1 MRFLLNVFLALFL
14 FMAIGSPVA
23 HADSET
29 DALYVSIGQA
39 LSAVNDND
47 RSTLETTLTTLEKQI
62 DRLPAS
68 AEQKIIQQRLTEVQK
83 QTVLPE
89 VRQRLTE
96 LSTAVRAL
104 EKTGQ
109 PKTDPAAKKRLTELF
124 GWTKQLRQ
132 ATTMPERQQLQSDLL
147 QAWTDRETV
156 VRETSIG
163 HYGQVEMGL
172 SAIRIALARE
182 NFDRSELHAALDQFD
197 ASIRSFLQGDTV
209 QAAEQTGLS
218 ELTALLKQA
227 DQQLAAGNV
236 PAAQKTLTTFI
247 ERWPSG
253 EGEVRTRSSSLY
265 TTIESEV
272 PVLLSRLDESTVDS
286 TRTDL
291 APIITSLQVL
301 AQKTTYSYVDAML
314 VMLREGLEALLI
326 ISALVAFTRKA
337 KVTGERMIWSGA
349 LFGLLA
355 SGGLALVIQ
364 QFFSTALAAVGREQI
379 EGWTG
384 LVAVLMMLLVGS
396 WLHSKTAVASRQTGL
411 AMNLAGRSLFAVSFL
426 TIFREG
432 AETLLFYVGM
442 APAMTTT
449 ALAGGIIL
457 AIGLIGICSIAV
469 IYFGVRLP
477 INRLFLAATGLIYLM
492 AFKILGASLHAL
504 QVTGIVPIH
513 AVSYLPTVSWIGFYP
528 TYETMI
534 PQILLCLVIGLMLV
548 LKRRPAVRLRK
559 VG

>member
-1 MRFLLNVFLALFL
+1 MRSLLNVFLALFL
-14 FMAIGSPVA
+14 FTAIGSPVA

-39 LSAVNDND
+39 LSAVNNND
-47 RSTLETTLTTLEKQI
+47 RSTLETTLTALEKQI

-68 AEQKIIQQRLTEVQK
+68 AEQKVIQQRLTEVQK
-83 QTVLPE
+83 QTTLPE

-96 LSTAVRAL
+96 LSTAVRTL
-104 EKTGQ
+104 EETGQ
-109 PKTDPAAKKRLTELF
+109 PKTDPVAKKRLTELF

-132 ATTMPERQQLQSDLL
+132 ATTMSERQQLQSDLL

-182 NFDRSELHAALDQFD
+182 TIDRSELNAALDQFD

-301 AQKTTYSYVDAML
+301 AQKTTYSFVDAML

-337 KVTGERMIWSGA
+337 KMTGERMIWSGA

-355 SGGLALVIQ
+355 SGALALVIQ

-457 AIGLIGICSIAV
+457 AIGLIGICSLAV

-477 INRLFLAATGLIYLM
+477 ISRLFLAATGLIYLM

-504 QVTGIVPIH
+504 QLTGIVPMH
-513 AVSYLPTVSWIGFYP
+513 AVSYLPSVSWIGFYP
-528 TYETMI
+528 TYETML
-534 PQILLCLVIGLMLV
+534 PQILLGLVVGLTLV

-559 VG
+559 AG

>member
-1 MRFLLNVFLALFL
+1 MRFLLNFFLPVLL
-14 FMAIGSPVA
+14 CTTIGMPVV
-23 HADSET
+23 HADAKT
-29 DALYVSIGQA
+29 DDLYVLIGQA
-39 LSAVNDND
+39 LSAVNDGD
-47 RSTLETTLTTLEKQI
+47 RSSLQTTLATLEQQV

-68 AEQKIIQQRLTEVQK
+68 AEQQNIEQKLTAVKQQTALPAVK
-83 QTVLPE
+83 Q
-89 VRQRLTE
+89 QLTE

-104 EKTGQ
+104 EKTKQ
-109 PKTDPAAKKRLTELF
+109 PKDDSAAKKRLKELF
-124 GWTKQLRQ
+124 TLTKQLRT
-132 ATTMPERQQLQSDLL
+132 ATDMSERQQLQSELL
-147 QAWTDRETV
+147 TAWTDRETV

-182 NFDRSELHAALDQFD
+182 TFDPSELNQALDQFD
-197 ASIRSFLQGDTV
+197 ASIRSFLKGDTV
-209 QAAEQTGLS
+209 KAAKQTGLV

-227 DQQLAAGNV
+227 DQQLANQDV
-236 PAAQKTLTTFI
+236 PAAEKTLTTFI

-265 TTIESEV
+265 TTIESDI
-272 PVLLSRLDESTVDS
+272 PVLLSRLDETTMAS

-291 APIITSLQVL
+291 APIITSLEVL
-301 AQKTTYSYVDAML
+301 AQKTTYSFVDAML

-349 LFGLLA
+349 LCGLFA
-355 SGGLALVIQ
+355 SGALALIIQ

-384 LVAVLMMLLVGS
+384 LAAVLMMLLVGS
-396 WLHSKTAVASRQTGL
+396 WLHSKTAVASRQTEL
-411 AMNLAGRSLFAVSFL
+411 ALNLAGRSLFAVSFL

-442 APAMTTT
+442 APAMTST
-449 ALAGGIIL
+449 ALAGGIVL
-457 AIGLIGICSIAV
+457 AIALIGLLSLAV
-469 IYFGVRLP
+469 IYLGVRLP
-477 INRLFLAATGLIYLM
+477 INRLFIGATGLIYLM

-504 QVTGIVPIH
+504 QITGLLPIH
-513 AVSYLPTVSWIGFYP
+513 VMSYIPSLPWVGIYP
-528 TYETMI
+528 TYETII
-534 PQILLCLVIGLMLV
+534 PQVGLCVLVGLLIYL
-548 LKRRPAVRLRK
+548 RRRSPSGLRK
-559 VG
+559 AV

>member
-1 MRFLLNVFLALFL
+1 MRFLLNFFLPVLL
-14 FMAIGSPVA
+14 CTMIGMPVV
-23 HADSET
+23 HADAKT
-29 DALYVSIGQA
+29 DDLYVLIGQA
-39 LSAVNDND
+39 LSAVNDGD
-47 RSTLETTLTTLEKQI
+47 RSSLQTTLATLEQQV

-68 AEQKIIQQRLTEVQK
+68 AEQQNIEQKLTAVKQQTALPAVK
-83 QTVLPE
+83 Q
-89 VRQRLTE
+89 QLTE

-104 EKTGQ
+104 EKTKQ
-109 PKTDPAAKKRLTELF
+109 PKDDSAAKKRLKELF
-124 GWTKQLRQ
+124 TLTKQLRT
-132 ATTMPERQQLQSDLL
+132 ATDMSERQQLQSELL
-147 QAWTDRETV
+147 TAWTDRETV

-182 NFDRSELHAALDQFD
+182 TFDPSELNQALDQFD
-197 ASIRSFLQGDTV
+197 ASIRSFLKGDTV
-209 QAAEQTGLS
+209 KAAKQTGLV

-227 DQQLAAGNV
+227 DQQLANQDV
-236 PAAQKTLTTFI
+236 PAAEKTLTTFI

-265 TTIESEV
+265 TTIESDV
-272 PVLLSRLDESTVDS
+272 PVLLSRLDETTMAS

-291 APIITSLQVL
+291 APIITSLEVL
-301 AQKTTYSYVDAML
+301 AQKTTYSFVDAML

-349 LFGLLA
+349 LCGLFA
-355 SGGLALVIQ
+355 SGALALIIQ

-384 LVAVLMMLLVGS
+384 LAAVLMMLLVGS
-396 WLHSKTAVASRQTGL
+396 WLHSKTAVASRQTEL
-411 AMNLAGRSLFAVSFL
+411 ALNLAGRSLFAVSFL

-442 APAMTTT
+442 APAMTST
-449 ALAGGIIL
+449 ALAGGIVL
-457 AIGLIGICSIAV
+457 AIALIGLLSLAV
-469 IYFGVRLP
+469 IYLGVRLP
-477 INRLFLAATGLIYLM
+477 INRLFAGATGLIYLM

-504 QVTGIVPIH
+504 QITGLLPIH
-513 AVSYLPTVSWIGFYP
+513 VMSYIPSLPWVGIYP
-528 TYETMI
+528 TYETII
-534 PQILLCLVIGLMLV
+534 PQVGLCVLVGLLIYL
-548 LKRRPAVRLRK
+548 RRRSPSGLRK
-559 VG
+559 AV

>member
-1 MRFLLNVFLALFL
+1 MRFLLNFFLPVLL
-14 FMAIGSPVA
+14 CTMIGMPVV
-23 HADSET
+23 HADAKT

-39 LSAVNDND
+39 LSAVNDGD
-47 RSTLETTLTTLEKQI
+47 RSSLQTTLATLEQQVA
-62 DRLPAS
+62 RLPAS
-68 AEQKIIQQRLTEVQK
+68 AEQQNIEQKLTAVKQQTALPAVK
-83 QTVLPE
+83 Q
-89 VRQRLTE
+89 QLTE

-104 EKTGQ
+104 EKTKQ
-109 PKTDPAAKKRLTELF
+109 PKDDSAAKKRLKELF
-124 GWTKQLRQ
+124 TLTKQLRM
-132 ATTMPERQQLQSDLL
+132 ATDMSERQQLQSELL
-147 QAWTDRETV
+147 TAWTDRETV

-182 NFDRSELHAALDQFD
+182 TFDPSELNQALEQFD
-197 ASIRSFLQGDTV
+197 ASIRSFLNGDTV
-209 QAAEQTGLS
+209 KAAKQTGLV
-218 ELTALLKQA
+218 ELTALLRQA
-227 DQQLAAGNV
+227 DQQLANQDV

-265 TTIESEV
+265 TTIESDV
-272 PVLLSRLDESTVDS
+272 PVLLSRLDETTVAS

-291 APIITSLQVL
+291 APIITSLEVL
-301 AQKTTYSYVDAML
+301 AQKTTYSFVDAML

-337 KVTGERMIWSGA
+337 KVPGERMIWSGA

-355 SGGLALVIQ
+355 SGALALVIQ

-384 LVAVLMMLLVGS
+384 LAAVLMMLLVGS
-396 WLHSKTAVASRQTGL
+396 WLHSKTAVASRQTEL
-411 AMNLAGRSLFAVSFL
+411 ALNLAGRSLFAVSFL

-442 APAMTTT
+442 APAMTST
-449 ALAGGIIL
+449 ALAGGIVL
-457 AIGLIGICSIAV
+457 AIALIGLLSLAV
-469 IYFGVRLP
+469 IYLGVRLP
-477 INRLFLAATGLIYLM
+477 INRLFIGATGLIYLM

-504 QVTGIVPIH
+504 QITGLLPIH
-513 AVSYLPTVSWIGFYP
+513 VMSYIPSLPWMGIYP
-528 TYETMI
+528 TYETII
-534 PQILLCLVIGLMLV
+534 PQVGLSVLVGLLIYL
-548 LKRRPAVRLRK
+548 RRRSPSGLRK
-559 VG
+559 AV

>member
-1 MRFLLNVFLALFL
+1 MRSLLNVFLALFL
-14 FMAIGSPVA
+14 FTAIGSPVA

-39 LSAVNDND
+39 LSAINNND

-68 AEQKIIQQRLTEVQK
+68 AEQKVIQQQLAEVQK
-83 QTVLPE
+83 HTALPE
-89 VRQRLTE
+89 IRQRLTE
-96 LSTAVRAL
+96 LSTAVRTL
-104 EKTGQ
+104 EETGQ
-109 PKTDPAAKKRLTELF
+109 PKTDPAAKQRLTELF
-124 GWTKQLRQ
+124 DWTKQLRQ

-182 NFDRSELHAALDQFD
+182 TFDRSELNAALDQFD

-218 ELTALLKQA
+218 ELIALLKQA
-227 DQQLAAGNV
+227 DQQLAIGNV

-301 AQKTTYSYVDAML
+301 AQKTTYSFVDAML

-355 SGGLALVIQ
+355 SGALALVIQ

-396 WLHSKTAVASRQTGL
+396 WLHSKTAVASRQSGL
-411 AMNLAGRSLFAVSFL
+411 AMNLAGRSLFVVSFL

-449 ALAGGIIL
+449 ALAGGILL
-457 AIGLIGICSIAV
+457 AIGLIGICSLAV

-504 QVTGIVPIH
+504 QLTGIVPMH
-513 AVSYLPTVSWIGFYP
+513 AVSHLPTVSWIGFYP

-534 PQILLCLVIGLMLV
+534 PQILLCLVVGLTLV

-559 VG
+559 AG

>member
-1 MRFLLNVFLALFL
+1 MRSLLNVFLALFL
-14 FMAIGSPVA
+14 FTAIGSPVV

-47 RSTLETTLTTLEKQI
+47 RSTLGTTLNTLEKQI

-68 AEQKIIQQRLTEVQK
+68 AEQKVIQHRLTEVQK
-83 QTVLPE
+83 QTALPE
-89 VRQRLTE
+89 IRQRLTE
-96 LSTAVRAL
+96 LSTAVRTL
-104 EKTGQ
+104 EETDQ

-182 NFDRSELHAALDQFD
+182 NFDQSELNAALDQFD

-272 PVLLSRLDESTVDS
+272 PVLLSRLDESTVDA

-301 AQKTTYSYVDAML
+301 AQKTTYSFVDAML

-355 SGGLALVIQ
+355 SGALALVIQ

-384 LVAVLMMLLVGS
+384 LAAVLMMLLVGS
-396 WLHSKTAVASRQTGL
+396 WLHSKTVVASRQTGL
-411 AMNLAGRSLFAVSFL
+411 ATNLAGRSLFAVSFL

-457 AIGLIGICSIAV
+457 AIGLVGICSLAV

-504 QVTGIVPIH
+504 QLTGIVPIH

-534 PQILLCLVIGLMLV
+534 PQILLCLVVGLTLV

-559 VG
+559 TG

>member
-1 MRFLLNVFLALFL
+1 MRFLLNLFL
-14 FMAIGSPVA
+14 TGLLCTTIGMPIV
-23 HADSET
+23 HADSKT

-39 LSAVNDND
+39 LSAVNDQN
-47 RSTLETTLTTLEKQI
+47 RSTLRMTLAELQKQVEK
-62 DRLPAS
+62 LPVS
-68 AEQKIIQQRLTEVQK
+68 AEQKVIQQRLTEVQK
-83 QTVLPE
+83 QTSLSA
-89 VRQRLTE
+89 VRQQLTE

-104 EKTGQ
+104 EETKQ
-109 PKTDPAAKKRLTELF
+109 PTDDPAAKKRLKELF
-124 GWTKQLRQ
+124 ALTKQLRT
-132 ATTMPERQQLQSDLL
+132 ASDMSERKQLQSELL
-147 QAWTDRETV
+147 TAWTDRETV

-182 NFDRSELHAALDQFD
+182 TFDSSELNQALDQFD
-197 ASIRSFLQGDTV
+197 GSIRSFLKGETV
-209 QAAEQTGLS
+209 QAVKQTGLA

-227 DQQLAAGNV
+227 DQQLGDQDV
-236 PAAQKTLTTFI
+236 PAAEKTLTTFI

-265 TTIESEV
+265 TTIESDV
-272 PVLLSRLDESTVDS
+272 PVLLSRLDQTTVAS
-286 TRTDL
+286 TRSDL
-291 APIITSLQVL
+291 APIITSLEVL
-301 AQKTTYSYVDAML
+301 AQKTTYSFVDAML

-355 SGGLALVIQ
+355 SGALALIIQ

-384 LVAVLMMLLVGS
+384 LAAVLMMLLVGS
-396 WLHSKTAVASRQTGL
+396 WLHSKTAIASRQTEL

-432 AETLLFYVGM
+432 AETLLFYIGM
-442 APAMTTT
+442 APAMTST
-449 ALAGGIIL
+449 ALAGGIVL
-457 AIGLIGICSIAV
+457 AITLIGILSLAV
-469 IYFGVRLP
+469 IYLGVRLP
-477 INRLFLAATGLIYLM
+477 INRLFLVATGLIYLM

-504 QVTGIVPIH
+504 QITGILPIH
-513 AVSYLPTVSWIGFYP
+513 VMSYMPSLPWMGIYP
-528 TYETMI
+528 TYETI
-534 PQILLCLVIGLMLV
+534 VPQAGLCLLIGFLIY
-548 LKRRPAVRLRK
+548 RRRQSPAVLRK
-559 VG
+559 AV